1 VSVSVQLGLLLAL
14 ACAFTSIVGFL
25 YKHRGSVE
33 APAVEFSRPV
43 SSSLALFRSPW
54 YTLGIVVATASWGL
68 HVAALALAPIS
79 LVQTTI
85 AGGLVLLTVIAD
97 RLFAHEVTRREW
109 IGVALTAAG
118 LAFLAATM
126 GSMGDEAHADYEPAT
141 LAVYAGLAVAIGAIL
156 AVAASRSGGG
166 PSAAAASG
174 ASLASR
180 DGTLLAVSAGLLWG
194 ASDVTFKALSSVLD
208 ERGIGVLLHPL
219 AAVIAILS
227 LLGLLVSARSLQLGG
242 AVAVIA
248 VTSAAAN
255 IVTIASGPIVFG
267 EPMPDDALGVTVR
280 VLAFALVI
288 GAAALTPPP
297 VRAAEPRPA

>member
-1 VSVSVQLGLLLAL
+1 MSFSVQLGLLLAL

-25 YKHRGSVE
+25 YKHRGSVA
-33 APAVEFSRPV
+33 APAVEFSRPI
-43 SSSLALFRSPW
+43 SSSLALFKSPW
-54 YTLGIVVATASWGL
+54 YTLGIVVATGSWAL
-68 HVAALALAPIS
+68 HVGALALAPIS

-97 RLFAHEVTRREW
+97 RLFGHSVTRREW

-126 GSMGDEAHADYEPAT
+126 GSTGDEAHSDFEPAT
-141 LAVYAGLAVAIGAIL
+141 LALYGGLAVAIGGVL
-156 AVAASRSGGG
+156 AVVAARGHRSAGY
-166 PSAAAASG
+166 
-174 ASLASR
+174 
-180 DGTLLAVSAGLLWG
+180 LLAVSAGLLWG
-194 ASDVTFKALSSVLD
+194 ASDVAIKALSGVLD
-208 ERGIGVLLHPL
+208 ERGAGVLLHPL
-219 AAVIAILS
+219 ALVILLLS

-297 VRAAEPRPA
+297 IRAAEPRAVTS

>member
-1 VSVSVQLGLLLAL
+1 MSLSVQVGLLLAL
-14 ACAFTSIVGFL
+14 ACAFTSILGFL

-33 APAVEFSRPV
+33 APAVEFSRPI

-126 GSMGDEAHADYEPAT
+126 GSTGEEAHSDYEPAT
-141 LAVYAGLAVAIGAIL
+141 LAVYGGLATLGGA
-156 AVAASRSGGG
+156 
-166 PSAAAASG
+166 
-174 ASLASR
+174 
-180 DGTLLAVSAGLLWG
+180 LLAVVAARGHERAGYLLAASAGLLWG
-194 ASDVTFKALSSVLD
+194 ASDVTIKALSGTLD

-219 AAVIAILS
+219 ALVIALLS

-267 EPMPDDALGVTVR
+267 EPMPDDPLGVAAR
-280 VLAFALVI
+280 LLAFALVI
-288 GAAALTPPP
+288 GAASLTPPP
-297 VRAAEPRPA
+297 LAAAEPRPATS

>member
-1 VSVSVQLGLLLAL
+1 MSFTVQLGLLLAL

-25 YKHRGSVE
+25 YKHRGSVD

-43 SSSLALFRSPW
+43 ASSLALFRSPW

-126 GSMGDEAHADYEPAT
+126 GSTGKEAHSDYEPAT
-141 LAVYAGLAVAIGAIL
+141 LAVYGGLATAIGGVL
-156 AVAASRSGGG
+156 AVAAARGHR
-166 PSAAAASG
+166 
-174 ASLASR
+174 R
-180 DGTLLAVSAGLLWG
+180 DGYLLAVSAGLLWG
-194 ASDVTFKALSSVLD
+194 ASDVTIKALSSVLD
-208 ERGIGVLLHPL
+208 ERGVGVLLHPL
-219 AAVIAILS
+219 AVVIALLS

-255 IVTIASGPIVFG
+255 IITIASGPIVFG
-267 EPMPDDALGVTVR
+267 EPMPEDALGVTVR

-297 VRAAEPRPA
+297 AVAAEPRPAAP

>member
-1 VSVSVQLGLLLAL
+1 MSLSVQVGLLLAL
-14 ACAFTSIVGFL
+14 ACAFTSILGFL
-25 YKHRGSVE
+25 YKHRGSVA

-54 YTLGIVVATASWGL
+54 YTLGIVVATGSWGL

-85 AGGLVLLTVIAD
+85 AGGLVLLTVVAE
-97 RLFAHEVTRREW
+97 RLFAHEVPRREW
-109 IGVALTAAG
+109 VGVALTATG

-126 GSMGDEAHADYEPAT
+126 GSTGREAHSDYEPAT
-141 LAVYAGLAVAIGAIL
+141 LALYGGLATAIGGAL
-156 AVAASRSGGG
+156 AVAAARGHR
-166 PSAAAASG
+166 
-174 ASLASR
+174 R
-180 DGTLLAVSAGLLWG
+180 DAYLLAVSAGLLWG
-194 ASDVTFKALSSVLD
+194 ASDVTIKALSSVLD
-208 ERGIGVLLHPL
+208 ERGIGVVLHPL
-219 AAVIAILS
+219 AAVIALLS

-267 EPMPDDALGVTVR
+267 EPLPDDALGLTVR
-280 VLAFALVI
+280 LLAFALVI

-297 VRAAEPRPA
+297 MPARPVAADAP